1 MLPPE
6 KDDGNIEYKRY
17 ILLKNKEIDS
27 NNYNDI
33 ELKELIPLLKDKIYN
48 KKDDEVTIDDIKDFN
63 YEIEKKRL
71 KSSLRFNQLA
81 SQMKYRIGEG
91 DGVAIYYLGVNDN
104 GSIYELNKKEK
115 TDSIN
120 NIRELVKFI
129 GCKIDKIIFID
140 TYIKVIIKDKKF
152 KKLKEKNI
160 LLLGDTESGKTTFL
174 SYLIKDKLDNKYS
187 KARLHI
193 LNHKH
198 EIESG
203 RTSSFTCKYIDFNE
217 TNFVFIDSPGWDGI
231 NLSDFGSL
239 NMKSSKKRNKLLLSF
254 SFDLI
259 IFFDKPNVKWYKK
272 DFYLEFSKFLG
283 IPSFSINLFDENCYI
298 NLINPIPQEQILIKF
313 YSLFKKSKKE
323 ITNNSK
329 LTDKKSLPLIDID
342 GVNNLL
348 EKMDYLYPDDDTS
361 NSLFFNNDYKRKLK
375 NIFSNSKDQELLND
389 FNLLNLTLI
398 SSYPHQDLGLILSGY
413 LSDGKLTINK
423 KLYCYMDIKID
434 NDLESEIG
442 KLSNPLEVV
451 IKSIHKD
458 GISVDSIEAPSII
471 TISIDC
477 CNEYGKKILDVYGD
491 FSKLLRF
498 KDIQVNFLSNFSYK
512 PETSFK
518 LIWLFYI
525 ENYNKLCSNGPSIP
539 INSTIQIIVKNQLIN
554 LKKIN
559 NGIGEHYISSNL
571 KKERELFN
579 IDNQNFIYENLDSW
593 GFGKIISI

>member
-329 LTDKKSLPLIDID
+329 LIDKKSLPLIDID

-348 EKMDYLYPDDDTS
+348 EKMDYLYPDEDTS
-361 NSLFFNNDYKRKLK
+361 NSLFLNNDYKRKLK

-442 KLSNPLEVV
+442 KLSNPLEVI

-458 GISVDSIEAPSII
+458 GVSVDSIEAPSTI

-477 CNEYGKKILDVYGD
+477 CNDYGKKILDIYGD

-525 ENYNKLCSNGPSIP
+525 ENYKLCSNGPSIP

-559 NGIGEHYISSNL
+559 NDIGEHYISSNL

-579 IDNQNFIYENLDSW
+579 IDNQNFIYENFDSW